1 MQLLPQSN
9 IRTKQTNTK
18 HSRIKQSVW
27 TDSGPDISSMTNIK
41 TWIRL
46 LNITRQKIINPLF
59 HSVMWE
65 TAGLTTTT
73 TVSGKTTT
81 ETTQMKPTTLTSLQD
96 GLFLQDQG
104 TKHEISL
111 ENNLTGRSLTC
122 GTTKLCFLR
131 PVLPATGPQCTRIR
145 ITQGEKFKP
154 DFAFRSPLG
163 MEPTFFVHLEKKLDQ
178 KFILQA
184 EKMPKWSH
192 CSRIILTCS
201 MKQPLLT
208 GEPTEAS
215 PTTWPWLGGWETSTT
230 EVYLISFCLNFCQH
244 ENTKETLAWGW
255 EKSST

>member
-1 MQLLPQSN
+1 MQLSPQSN

-46 LNITRQKIINPLF
+46 LTITIDPLF

-104 TKHEISL
+104 TKHEETF
-111 ENNLTGRSLTC
+111 ENHLKGRSLTC
-122 GTTKLCFLR
+122 GTTKHCFLR
-131 PVLPATGPQCTRIR
+131 PALPVTGPQCMRIW

-154 DFAFRSPLG
+154 TFAFRSPLG
-163 MEPTFFVHLEKKLDQ
+163 M
-178 KFILQA
+178 
-184 EKMPKWSH
+184 
-192 CSRIILTCS
+192 
-201 MKQPLLT
+201 
-208 GEPTEAS
+208 
-215 PTTWPWLGGWETSTT
+215 
-230 EVYLISFCLNFCQH
+230 
-244 ENTKETLAWGW
+244 
-255 EKSST
+255 

>member
-27 TDSGPDISSMTNIK
+27 TDSGPDISSVTSIKK
-41 TWIRL
+41 TWFRL
-46 LNITRQKIINPLF
+46 LTITRRKIINLLF

-104 TKHEISL
+104 TKYEISL
-111 ENNLTGRSLTC
+111 ENNLKGRSLTS
-122 GTTKLCFLR
+122 GTTKRCFLR

-163 MEPTFFVHLEKKLDQ
+163 MELIFIIHLEKRSLFCK
-178 KFILQA
+178 
-184 EKMPKWSH
+184 PKKW
-192 CSRIILTCS
+192 
-201 MKQPLLT
+201 QND
-208 GEPTEAS
+208 PTVS
-215 PTTWPWLGGWETSTT
+215 GL
-230 EVYLISFCLNFCQH
+230 F
-244 ENTKETLAWGW
+244 
-255 EKSST
+255 

>member
-41 TWIRL
+41 TWISL
-46 LNITRQKIINPLF
+46 LTITRQKIINPLF

-104 TKHEISL
+104 INIKYHLKKSEREESYLWNHEALLS
-111 ENNLTGRSLTC
+111 
-122 GTTKLCFLR
+122 
-131 PVLPATGPQCTRIR
+131 PACPSCYR
-145 ITQGEKFKP
+145 
-154 DFAFRSPLG
+154 AS
-163 MEPTFFVHLEKKLDQ
+163 VHAYKDYPRWK
-178 KFILQA
+178 
-184 EKMPKWSH
+184 
-192 CSRIILTCS
+192 
-201 MKQPLLT
+201 
-208 GEPTEAS
+208 
-215 PTTWPWLGGWETSTT
+215 
-230 EVYLISFCLNFCQH
+230 V
-244 ENTKETLAWGW
+244 
-255 EKSST
+255 